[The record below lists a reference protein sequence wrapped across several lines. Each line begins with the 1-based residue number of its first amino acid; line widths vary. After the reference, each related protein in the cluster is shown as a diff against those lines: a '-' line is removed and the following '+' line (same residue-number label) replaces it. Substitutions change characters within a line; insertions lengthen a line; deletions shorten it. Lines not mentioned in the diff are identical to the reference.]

1 MTHSGERKKKPRVGK
16 WVMREGKRKKRG
28 MQRRD
33 GREVGGCGDQGLVI
47 AFCSETA
54 R

>member
-1 MTHSGERKKKPRVGK
+1 MTHSGEGEKKPRVGK

-33 GREVGGCGDQGLVI
+33 GREVGGRGDQGLVI